1 VRGDA
6 QETVRNG
13 TLAREM
19 RQVPGHH
26 VVTADNRVNVAA
38 LLLFTTQPTDR
49 ALAGWCGTEWMMQEQ
64 AEIEREIRQA
74 ATRRWT

>member
-1 VRGDA
+1 
-6 QETVRNG
+6 
-13 TLAREM
+13 
-19 RQVPGHH
+19 
-26 VVTADNRVNVAA
+26 VTADNRVNVAA